1 MGSPLRL
8 NDTEASS
15 NGRTADFGSAY
26 EGSNPSASTNPH
38 GKPAN
43 LRAEVRP
50 QRRPH
55 RLLLVGLGVVG
66 DRLRAG
72 VKAAL
77 QDVLHLDADLGPVL
91 ERPRYAFNEARGQY
105 HTAAILRRLASL
117 RPAKDGQPVLA
128 LADVDLFL
136 PDATYVLGDADRD
149 AGTALVSTARLH
161 TRDLPRLLARA
172 KVEAIHEAGHL
183 LGLGHCADYR
193 CAMFLSLELVE
204 VDRKGPGLCHGCR
217 VALGL
222 EH

>member
-1 MGSPLRL
+1 MGSPLRR
-8 NDTEASS
+8 NFSEASS

-26 EGSNPSASTNPH
+26 EGSNPSASTNNH

-50 QRRPH
+50 QPRPQ
-55 RLLLVGLGVVG
+55 RLVLVGIGAVS

-72 VKAAL
+72 VREALRAAL
-77 QDVLHLDADLGPVL
+77 GLDATLGPVL

-105 HTAAILRRLASL
+105 HAAAILRRLTAL
-117 RPAKDGQPVLA
+117 RPAREALPILA
-128 LADVDLFL
+128 LADVDLFI
-136 PDATYVLGDADRD
+136 PDASFVLGDADRD

-161 TRDLPRLLARA
+161 SHDLPRLMARA
-172 KVEAIHEAGHL
+172 QVEAIHEAGHL
-183 LGLGHCADYR
+183 LGLGHCQDIR
-193 CAMFLSLELVE
+193 CAMFLSLELAE